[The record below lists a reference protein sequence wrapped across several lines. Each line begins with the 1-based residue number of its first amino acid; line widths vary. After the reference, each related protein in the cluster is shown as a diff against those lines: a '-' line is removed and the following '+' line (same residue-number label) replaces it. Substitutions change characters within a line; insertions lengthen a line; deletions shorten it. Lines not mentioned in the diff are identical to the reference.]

1 MMVMGVQQLGTLKKR
16 LFKQTYNNEKKIWE
30 DSEELSDQEKSEY
43 EFIENNLNEDQNV
56 SFAQAC
62 SDMFL
67 MQMAMQEFP
76 KKAPDIL
83 QRTNIARS

>member
-43 EFIENNLNEDQNV
+43 EFIENNLNEDQNL
-56 SFAQAC
+56 SFARAC